1 MMEDLSLHILDLV
14 ENAAAAGARR
24 VSLSVTESAARDRL
38 VIRVA
43 DDGRGLSPEEK
54 ARAFDPFFTTG
65 RKRTGLGL
73 PLLAHTAEACGG
85 RVSLDSV
92 PGHGARVVA
101 VFRLGHVDRP
111 PLTRMASTMMT
122 LIFGHP
128 DLTVAYRHSRNGR
141 VFRYLRT
148 GGAAAAV
155 LSPAAVRRAD
165 SKLREGL
172 RRIGAD

>member
-1 MMEDLSLHILDLV
+1 MMEDLSLHVLDLV

-24 VSLSVTESAARDRL
+24 VSLSVTESAARDQL
-38 VIRVA
+38 VIRVT

-85 RVSLDSV
+85 RVTLDSV
-92 PGHGARVVA
+92 PGHGARVIA

-128 DLTVAYRHSRNGR
+128 DLTMAYRHSRNGR
-141 VFRYLRT
+141 NFRYLRT
-148 GGAAAAV
+148 GGPAGAA
-155 LSPAAVRRAD
+155 LSPAAVRRAG
-165 SKLREGL
+165 KRLREGL